1 MLSSLFFCP
10 LMPVSRDALSLSVP
24 SAGAYEA
31 SFTGRVESER
41 SLEVSVTL
49 TCLHN
54 EASFRGRAE
63 PIALKGTSS
72 THPPAHL
79 SISCFI

>member
-49 TCLHN
+49 TCFCNTQTINLYPPPLELGEN
-54 EASFRGRAE
+54 LDS
-63 PIALKGTSS
+63 PSS
-72 THPPAHL
+72 AWKLVSH
-79 SISCFI
+79 